1 MKKYLSIVLVCLSYF
16 GFAQTNYVVTFKV
29 NAANITV
36 GSNGIY
42 LGGGVI
48 GGANAVQL
56 TDADGNGVYEGT
68 DTLSG
73 AGGGNF
79 IFLNSPTWNG
89 DWGTKENLAGLACAD
104 ANNYNDRI
112 LPSFTQDTTL
122 MFCYGTC
129 STDTLCT
136 TTYTATSCGDL
147 FFSEYAEGSSN
158 NKYFEIY
165 NPTASAISLS
175 GYTVYLSGNGGS
187 YTNTFT
193 SSASIASG
201 DVYMISTNQ
210 LDSATQTLADTAMGY
225 PSVAH
230 FNGDDALILVNGTD
244 TIDVIGVPGVDPGS
258 SWTVGTG
265 STANHTLVRKA
276 TVDMGSTDWTTGAG
290 EWDVYASN
298 TWTYAGSNSSNCI
311 VTPKNVTFQVDMSNV
326 SASFTNV
333 YVSGTVNNWSGNSN
347 QLTDADGD
355 GVYEGTL
362 SLMPGSYEY
371 KFTYDNWT
379 GQETLD
385 PVADATCTLT
395 TGAFTNRYSTIGN
408 ADTTLP
414 VVCWE
419 SCNTCG
425 YVAPCSE
432 LYFSEYAE
440 GSSNNKYFEIYNPT
454 ASAISLSGYT
464 VYLSGNGGS
473 YTNTFTSSA
482 SIASG
487 DVYMISTNQL
497 DSATQT
503 LADTAMGY
511 PSVAHFNGDDALIL
525 VNGTDTIDVIG
536 VPGVDPGSSWTVG
549 TGSTANHTLVR
560 KHAVSGGSTDWTTG
574 VLEWDVYASNTWS
587 YAGEHSSTC
596 IITPVDVTFQVDMNY
611 VTASYT
617 NVYVSGTVNNWSG
630 NSNQLTDAD
639 GDGVYEGTLSLMPGS
654 YEYKFT
660 YDNWTGQETLDP
672 VADATC
678 TLTTGTFTNRYSTI
692 SNADTTLPV
701 VCWEECAACVGPT
714 DFAVTFMVNTANITV
729 GTNGLYLGGG
739 VIGGANAVQ
748 LLDPD
753 GDGIYV
759 GTDTLNGSNGGNFIF
774 LNSPANAS
782 DWNAKENLAGLS
794 CADPSNYND
803 RILPTFT
810 QDTTLMF
817 CYGTCSTDTSCT
829 VTSTNPD
836 VTFRVDMSNVS
847 ASFTNVYVSG
857 TLNSWS
863 GNANQLTDPD
873 GDGVYEADISLAAGN
888 YEFKFTYDNWV
899 GQESLDATLD
909 SACTLT
915 TGAFTNRY
923 ITIGASDTTLP
934 VFCWEECTS
943 CATTTT
949 GCTELFF
956 SEYAEGSSNNKYI
969 EIYNPT
975 ANAISLSS
983 YTVYQSGNG
992 GSYTNTFTTNATI
1005 ASGGVYMIAANQA
1018 DASIL
1023 AVADTAMAYPSIA
1036 HFNGDDAMILVSGT
1050 DTVDVIGVPGVD
1062 PGSSWTVG
1070 TGSTA
1075 NHTLVRMA
1083 SIGAGS
1089 TDWTTGATEWDV
1101 YAQNT
1106 WTYMGAHTSNC
1117 IYVAPAP
1124 TFDSVV
1130 AINTFNSNDANGVA
1144 DSLGAMKWIKVIVTS
1159 IDFDGNAGYSFYGE
1173 DATDGI
1179 NIYNFADQSGYTAPM
1194 MGDSLYIHGEVEQFR
1209 GLTEL
1214 KPDSIYLLSS
1224 GNALPAASIETA
1236 LDETT
1241 ESELIKLI
1249 GFTLADATQ
1258 WPASGSSAN
1267 VDITNGTDTMTMR
1280 IDSDTDIDGSTAPVG
1295 TFDVTGIGS
1304 QYDFSSPYDEG
1315 YQIFPRQLTDIFV
1328 YPFIPTYTID
1338 QVDNTDADG
1347 VPDSLNVYC
1356 KVVGVVHGVD
1366 MQGSATAVSFT
1377 VHDGTEG
1384 LGTYSSVATVASYVV
1399 TEGDEVRIV
1408 GSIGHFN
1415 GLLQMY
1421 VDSVTVLSTGNAT
1434 QTPTVVTALGEST
1447 ESELVKFENMTMVD
1461 PTQWG
1466 SGSSGYNIDIT
1477 NGNDTIVMRID
1488 ADVDLYG
1495 APAPTGMFDVV
1506 GIGGQYDFSAPH
1518 FDGYQLLPRYQADI
1532 MTSTGVAAVKL
1543 SISEIMAGSNS
1554 TAYNAD
1560 WFEIHNYGDSA
1571 VDLNGYSW
1579 DDESE
1584 IAGTSTFPAVTVQ
1597 PGEAI
1602 VVLDDVAANKDAFL
1616 AEWKLYAGS
1625 VTIVANDELT
1635 GSFPSLSQN
1644 GDAVFLYDAN
1654 GAEMASGVY
1663 SAATAGFAVE
1673 FDTTGAFLGDAVD
1686 GTNGAYTSLEG
1697 DVGSPGN
1704 LTPNTGV
1711 DEASVISNIYPN
1723 PTTGSFTVNLAS
1735 DTSYEA
1741 TITNMTGAAVFH
1753 KVGTGSVLE
1762 IDLDAARGTY
1772 VLRVRT
1778 AQGTAVQMIVLQ

>member
-56 TDADGNGVYEGT
+56 TDSDGNGVYEGT

-79 IFLNSPTWNG
+79 IFLNSPTWSG
-89 DWGTKENLAGLACAD
+89 DWGTKENLTGLACAD
-104 ANNYNDRI
+104 ANNYDDRI

-165 NPTASAISLS
+165 NPTGSAVSLS

-290 EWDVYASN
+290 EWDVYSSN

-311 VTPKNVTFQVDMSNV
+311 VTPKNVTFQVDM
-326 SASFTNV
+326 
-333 YVSGTVNNWSGNSN
+333 NN
-347 QLTDADGD
+347 
-355 GVYEGTL
+355 
-362 SLMPGSYEY
+362 
-371 KFTYDNWT
+371 
-379 GQETLD
+379 
-385 PVADATCTLT
+385 
-395 TGAFTNRYSTIGN
+395 
-408 ADTTLP
+408 
-414 VVCWE
+414 
-419 SCNTCG
+419 
-425 YVAPCSE
+425 
-432 LYFSEYAE
+432 
-440 GSSNNKYFEIYNPT
+440 
-454 ASAISLSGYT
+454 
-464 VYLSGNGGS
+464 
-473 YTNTFTSSA
+473 
-482 SIASG
+482 
-487 DVYMISTNQL
+487 
-497 DSATQT
+497 
-503 LADTAMGY
+503 
-511 PSVAHFNGDDALIL
+511 
-525 VNGTDTIDVIG
+525 
-536 VPGVDPGSSWTVG
+536 
-549 TGSTANHTLVR
+549 
-560 KHAVSGGSTDWTTG
+560 
-574 VLEWDVYASNTWS
+574 
-587 YAGEHSSTC
+587 
-596 IITPVDVTFQVDMNY
+596 

-617 NVYVSGTVNNWSG
+617 NVYVSGTLNNWSG

-692 SNADTTLPV
+692 GNADTTLPV
-701 VCWEECAACVGPT
+701 VCWESCNTCA
-714 DFAVTFMVNTANITV
+714 
-729 GTNGLYLGGG
+729 
-739 VIGGANAVQ
+739 Q
-748 LLDPD
+748 
-753 GDGIYV
+753 
-759 GTDTLNGSNGGNFIF
+759 
-774 LNSPANAS
+774 
-782 DWNAKENLAGLS
+782 
-794 CADPSNYND
+794 
-803 RILPTFT
+803 
-810 QDTTLMF
+810 
-817 CYGTCSTDTSCT
+817 
-829 VTSTNPD
+829 
-836 VTFRVDMSNVS
+836 
-847 ASFTNVYVSG
+847 SG
-857 TLNSWS
+857 C
-863 GNANQLTDPD
+863 D
-873 GDGVYEADISLAAGN
+873 
-888 YEFKFTYDNWV
+888 
-899 GQESLDATLD
+899 
-909 SACTLT
+909 
-915 TGAFTNRY
+915 
-923 ITIGASDTTLP
+923 
-934 VFCWEECTS
+934 
-943 CATTTT
+943 
-949 GCTELFF
+949 ELFF
-956 SEYAEGSSNNKYI
+956 SEYSEGSSNHKYI

-975 ANAISLSS
+975 ANAVSLST

-992 GSYTNTFTTNATI
+992 GSYTNTFTTNAML
-1005 ASGGVYMIAANQA
+1005 ASGDVYMISTNQA
-1018 DASIL
+1018 DATIQ
-1023 AVADTAMAYPSIA
+1023 AAADTVLAYPSIA

-1075 NHTLVRMA
+1075 NHTLVRKA
-1083 SIGAGS
+1083 TIDAGS
-1089 TDWTTGATEWDV
+1089 TNWTTGATEWDV

-1117 IYVAPAP
+1117 IFVAPAP

-1214 KPDSIYLLSS
+1214 KPDSIYVLNS
-1224 GNALPAASIETA
+1224 GNALPAASVETT

-1241 ESELIKLI
+1241 ESELIQLI

-1258 WPASGSSAN
+1258 WPAAGSSAN

-1280 IDSDTDIDGSTAPVG
+1280 VDSDTDIDGSNAPSG
-1295 TFDVTGIGS
+1295 AFDVTGIGS

-1315 YQIFPRQLTDIFV
+1315 YQIFPRQLTDIYE
-1328 YPFIPTYTID
+1328 YPTIPMYQISDVTY
-1338 QVDNTDADG
+1338 VDAMG
-1347 VPDSLNVYC
+1347 MPDSLNVLC
-1356 KVVGVVHGVD
+1356 KLEGIVLGVD

-1377 VHDGTEG
+1377 LHDGVDG
-1384 LGTYSSVATVASYVV
+1384 IGTYGSLANYTVA
-1399 TEGDEVRIV
+1399 EGDSVRII
-1408 GSIGHFN
+1408 GSIGQYN
-1415 GLLQMY
+1415 GMLQM
-1421 VDSVTVLSTGNAT
+1421 VLDSVVLISSNNALPT
-1434 QTPTVVTALGEST
+1434 TPTVVTALGENT
-1447 ESELVKFENMTMVD
+1447 ESELIRFENATIVD
-1461 PTQWG
+1461 PSQWSGG
-1466 SGSSGYNIDIT
+1466 SGYSVDIT
-1477 NGNDTIVMRID
+1477 NGTDTIVMRID
-1488 ADVDLYG
+1488 ADTDIYG
-1495 APAPTGMFDVV
+1495 TAAPTGVFDVV
-1506 GIGGQYDFSAPH
+1506 GIGGQFTFNAGD

-1532 MTSTGVAAVKL
+1532 TPAAGVVAVKL
-1543 SISEIMAGSNS
+1543 SVSEIMSGSNS

-1571 VDLNGYSW
+1571 VDLTGYSW

-1584 IAGTSTFPAVTVQ
+1584 IPGTSTFPSVTIQ
-1597 PGEAI
+1597 AGQAI
-1602 VVLDDVAANKDAFL
+1602 VVLDDVAANKDDFL

-1663 SAATAGFAVE
+1663 TTATAGFAVE
-1673 FDTTGAFLGDAVD
+1673 FDTTGAFIGDAAD

-1711 DEASVISNIYPN
+1711 GEAAVISSIFPN
-1723 PTTGSFTVNLAS
+1723 PTTGSFTVNLVS
-1735 DTSYEA
+1735 DVSYDA
-1741 TITNMTGAAVFH
+1741 TITNITGVTVFH
-1753 KVGTGSVLE
+1753 KVGTGAVLN
-1762 IDLDAARGTY
+1762 IDLNAARGTY

>member
-56 TDADGNGVYEGT
+56 TDSDGNGVYEGT

-79 IFLNSPTWNG
+79 IFLNSPTWSG
-89 DWGTKENLAGLACAD
+89 DWGTKENLTGLACAD
-104 ANNYNDRI
+104 ANNYDDRI

-165 NPTASAISLS
+165 NPTGSAVSLS

-290 EWDVYASN
+290 EWDVYSSN

-311 VTPKNVTFQVDMSNV
+311 VTPKNVTFQVDM
-326 SASFTNV
+326 
-333 YVSGTVNNWSGNSN
+333 NN
-347 QLTDADGD
+347 
-355 GVYEGTL
+355 
-362 SLMPGSYEY
+362 
-371 KFTYDNWT
+371 
-379 GQETLD
+379 
-385 PVADATCTLT
+385 
-395 TGAFTNRYSTIGN
+395 
-408 ADTTLP
+408 
-414 VVCWE
+414 
-419 SCNTCG
+419 
-425 YVAPCSE
+425 
-432 LYFSEYAE
+432 
-440 GSSNNKYFEIYNPT
+440 
-454 ASAISLSGYT
+454 
-464 VYLSGNGGS
+464 
-473 YTNTFTSSA
+473 
-482 SIASG
+482 
-487 DVYMISTNQL
+487 
-497 DSATQT
+497 
-503 LADTAMGY
+503 
-511 PSVAHFNGDDALIL
+511 
-525 VNGTDTIDVIG
+525 
-536 VPGVDPGSSWTVG
+536 
-549 TGSTANHTLVR
+549 
-560 KHAVSGGSTDWTTG
+560 
-574 VLEWDVYASNTWS
+574 
-587 YAGEHSSTC
+587 
-596 IITPVDVTFQVDMNY
+596 

-617 NVYVSGTVNNWSG
+617 NVYVSGTLNNWSG

-692 SNADTTLPV
+692 GNADTTLPV
-701 VCWEECAACVGPT
+701 VCWESCNTCA
-714 DFAVTFMVNTANITV
+714 
-729 GTNGLYLGGG
+729 
-739 VIGGANAVQ
+739 Q
-748 LLDPD
+748 
-753 GDGIYV
+753 
-759 GTDTLNGSNGGNFIF
+759 
-774 LNSPANAS
+774 
-782 DWNAKENLAGLS
+782 
-794 CADPSNYND
+794 
-803 RILPTFT
+803 
-810 QDTTLMF
+810 
-817 CYGTCSTDTSCT
+817 
-829 VTSTNPD
+829 
-836 VTFRVDMSNVS
+836 
-847 ASFTNVYVSG
+847 SG
-857 TLNSWS
+857 C
-863 GNANQLTDPD
+863 D
-873 GDGVYEADISLAAGN
+873 
-888 YEFKFTYDNWV
+888 
-899 GQESLDATLD
+899 
-909 SACTLT
+909 
-915 TGAFTNRY
+915 
-923 ITIGASDTTLP
+923 
-934 VFCWEECTS
+934 
-943 CATTTT
+943 
-949 GCTELFF
+949 ELFF
-956 SEYAEGSSNNKYI
+956 SEYSEGSSNHKYI

-975 ANAISLSS
+975 ANAVSLST

-992 GSYTNTFTTNATI
+992 GSYTNTFTTNAML
-1005 ASGGVYMIAANQA
+1005 ASGDVYMISTNQA
-1018 DASIL
+1018 DATIQ
-1023 AVADTAMAYPSIA
+1023 AAADTVLAYPSIA

-1075 NHTLVRMA
+1075 NHTLVRKA
-1083 SIGAGS
+1083 TIDAGS

-1117 IYVAPAP
+1117 IFVAPAP

-1159 IDFDGNAGYSFYGE
+1159 IDYDGNAGYSFYGE

-1214 KPDSIYLLSS
+1214 KPDSIYVLNS
-1224 GNALPAASIETA
+1224 GNALPAASVETT

-1241 ESELIKLI
+1241 ESELIQLI

-1258 WPASGSSAN
+1258 WPAAGSSAN

-1280 IDSDTDIDGSTAPVG
+1280 VDSDTDIDGSNAPSG
-1295 TFDVTGIGS
+1295 AFDVTGIGS

-1315 YQIFPRQLTDIFV
+1315 YQIFPRQLTDIYE
-1328 YPFIPTYTID
+1328 YPTIPMYQISDVTY
-1338 QVDNTDADG
+1338 VDAMG
-1347 VPDSLNVYC
+1347 MPDSLNVLC
-1356 KVVGVVHGVD
+1356 KLEGIVLGVD

-1377 VHDGTEG
+1377 LHDGVDG
-1384 LGTYSSVATVASYVV
+1384 IGTYGSLANYTVA
-1399 TEGDEVRIV
+1399 EGDSVRII
-1408 GSIGHFN
+1408 GSIGQYN
-1415 GLLQMY
+1415 GMLQM
-1421 VDSVTVLSTGNAT
+1421 VLDSVVLISSNNALPT
-1434 QTPTVVTALGEST
+1434 TPTVVTALGENT
-1447 ESELVKFENMTMVD
+1447 ESELIRFENATIVD
-1461 PTQWG
+1461 PSQWSGG
-1466 SGSSGYNIDIT
+1466 SGYSVDIT
-1477 NGNDTIVMRID
+1477 NGTDTIVMRID
-1488 ADVDLYG
+1488 ADTDIYG
-1495 APAPTGMFDVV
+1495 TAAPTGVFDVV
-1506 GIGGQYDFSAPH
+1506 GIGGQFTFNAGD

-1532 MTSTGVAAVKL
+1532 TPAAGVVAVKL
-1543 SISEIMAGSNS
+1543 SVSEIMSGSNS

-1571 VDLNGYSW
+1571 VDLTGYSW

-1584 IAGTSTFPAVTVQ
+1584 IPGTSTFPSVTIQ
-1597 PGEAI
+1597 AGQAI
-1602 VVLDDVAANKDAFL
+1602 VVLDDVAANKDDFL

-1663 SAATAGFAVE
+1663 TTATAGFAVE
-1673 FDTTGAFLGDAVD
+1673 FDTTGAFIGDAAD

-1711 DEASVISNIYPN
+1711 GEAAVISSIFPN
-1723 PTTGSFTVNLAS
+1723 PTTGSFTVNLVS
-1735 DTSYEA
+1735 DVSYDA
-1741 TITNMTGAAVFH
+1741 TITNITGATVFH
-1753 KVGTGSVLE
+1753 KVGTGAVLN
-1762 IDLDAARGTY
+1762 IDLNAARGTY